1 MEKKSRLTT
10 SFIGVAAVWIG
21 GHFGPGFATG
31 TSMTTWFVRY
41 GVIGLVLP
49 LISIAITAG
58 VMYFM
63 IEFARR
69 NQANSYKAFALSAY
83 GEKGGRVMTLMYDV
97 VFLVTVMCAGGLCV
111 SGLASLLEAHLGL
124 PYWGGA
130 ALTIAIAA
138 VLCLYGSALLSKA
151 SAYMMYFIIGVTV
164 LIVVMSFAFGDYD
177 LAGAFANSATN
188 AKAAGFGRAIWKSI
202 LYGFFQSSLCF
213 NVISVSDVLENKEA
227 SKKAAGA
234 GYLINVVLMILV
246 ILMLFS
252 YTNIFAVCEEAL
264 PIYTILT
271 RLGFSWLTWA
281 YVILMTLA
289 VLSSAAGL
297 AYAGTVRFDPIL
309 KSIGNKQV
317 RSAMITVFLLGLA
330 TFAASF
336 GLKSLMSTGNSII
349 GYLCI
354 VVIVIPA
361 YTLIRSKIKKQYK
374 IREGR
379 R

>member
-1 MEKKSRLTT
+1 MGKKNGLTA

-41 GVIGLVLP
+41 GAIGMILP
-49 LISIAITAG
+49 LISMAITAG

-63 IEFARR
+63 VEYARR
-69 NQANSYKAFALSAY
+69 NNANSYKSFALSAY
-83 GEKGGRVMTLMYDV
+83 GEKGGKVVTILYDV

-130 ALTIAIAA
+130 ALTVVVSAL
-138 VLCLYGSALLSKA
+138 LCLYGSALLSKA
-151 SAYMMYFIIGVTV
+151 SAYMMYFIIGVTL

-177 LAGAFANSATN
+177 MAGSFANSSAN
-188 AKAAGFGRAIWKSI
+188 ALDSSFGTAIWKAV

-213 NVISVSDVLENKEA
+213 NVISVSDVLEDNAA

-234 GYLINVVLMILV
+234 GYLINIILMVLV

-252 YTNIFAVCEEAL
+252 YTNVFSVCEESL
-264 PIYTILT
+264 PIYSILS
-271 RLGFSWLTWA
+271 RLGFGWLTWG
-281 YVILMTLA
+281 YVILMALA

-297 AYAGTVRFDPIL
+297 AYAGTVRFSPVL
-309 KSIGNKQV
+309 KSIENTKA
-317 RSAMITVFLLGLA
+317 RSAVIAVFLLGLA
-330 TFAASF
+330 TAAASF

-349 GYLCI
+349 GYLSI
-354 VVIVIPA
+354 VVVVIPA
-361 YTLIRSKIKKQYK
+361 YTVIRSKLAKGK
-374 IREGR
+374 E
-379 R
+379 

>member
-1 MEKKSRLTT
+1 MEKKNGLTA

-41 GVIGLVLP
+41 GAIGLILP
-49 LISIAITAG
+49 LISMAITGG

-63 IEFARR
+63 VEFARR
-69 NQANSYKAFALSAY
+69 NKSNNYKAFAASAY
-83 GEKGGRVMTLMYDV
+83 GDKNGKFVTIMYDV
-97 VFLVTVMCAGGLCV
+97 VFLVTVMCAGGLCI

-130 ALTIAIAA
+130 AVTVAISAI
-138 VLCLYGSALLSKA
+138 LCLYGSKLLSKA

-164 LIVVMSFAFGDYD
+164 LVVVMSFAFGSYD
-177 LAGAFANSATN
+177 LAGAFANSSKN
-188 AKAAGFGRAIWKSI
+188 AIDSSFVTAIWKAV

-213 NVISVSDVLENKEA
+213 NVISVSDVLEDNAA
-227 SKKAAGA
+227 SKKAIGI
-234 GYLINVVLMILV
+234 GYLINIVLMCLV

-252 YTNIFAVCEEAL
+252 YTNIFAICQEKL

-271 RLGFSWLTWA
+271 NLGFGWLTWA
-281 YVILMTLA
+281 YVALMTLA

-297 AYAGTVRFDPIL
+297 AYAGTVRFDSVL
-309 KSIGNKQV
+309 KGIGSKKA
-317 RSAMITVFLLGLA
+317 RSAIIAIVLLGLA

-349 GYLCI
+349 GYLSI
-354 VVIVIPA
+354 VIIVIPA
-361 YTLIRSKIKKQYK
+361 YTLIRGKLKAGVKQ
-374 IREGR
+374 
-379 R
+379 

>member
-1 MEKKSRLTT
+1 MGKKNGLAA

-41 GVIGLVLP
+41 GAIGLILP
-49 LISIAITAG
+49 LISMAITAG

-63 IEFARR
+63 VEFARR
-69 NQANSYKAFALSAY
+69 NKANSYKSFALAAY
-83 GEKGGRVMTLMYDV
+83 GEKGGKVVTILYDV

-111 SGLASLLEAHLGL
+111 SGLASLLEQHLGL

-130 ALTIAIAA
+130 ALTVAISAL
-138 VLCLYGSALLSKA
+138 LCLYGSALLSKA

-164 LIVVMSFAFGDYD
+164 LVVVMSFAFGEYD
-177 LAGAFANSATN
+177 LAGAFANSSAN
-188 AKAAGFGRAIWKSI
+188 AMDTSFGTAIWKSI

-213 NVISVSDVLENKEA
+213 NVISVSDVLEDNAA
-227 SKKAAGA
+227 SKKAIGA
-234 GYLINVVLMILV
+234 GYVINIVLMVLV

-252 YTNIFAVCEEAL
+252 YTNLFAVCEESL
-264 PIYTILT
+264 PIYTILS
-271 RLGFSWLTWA
+271 RLGFGWLTWA

-297 AYAGTVRFDPIL
+297 AYAGTVRFNPVL
-309 KSIGNKQV
+309 KGIGNKKA
-317 RSAMITVFLLGLA
+317 RSAIITIVLLGLA
-330 TFAASF
+330 TAAASF

-349 GYLCI
+349 GYLSI
-354 VVIVIPA
+354 VVLVIPA
-361 YTLIRSKIKKQYK
+361 YTLVRSKLANNK
-374 IREGR
+374 E
-379 R
+379 

>member
-1 MEKKSRLTT
+1 MGKKSRLTT

-31 TSMTTWFVRY
+31 TSMTTWFVHY
-41 GVIGLVLP
+41 GAIGLVLP

-63 IEFARR
+63 IEFARSNR
-69 NQANSYKAFALSAY
+69 VNSYKAFALSAY

-124 PYWGGA
+124 PYWSGA

-138 VLCLYGSALLSKA
+138 VLSLYGSALLSRA
-151 SAYMMYFIIGVTV
+151 SACMMYFIIGVTV

-177 LAGAFANSATN
+177 LAGAFANSAVN
-188 AKAAGFGRAIWKSI
+188 AKGADFGSAIWKSI

-227 SKKAAGA
+227 SRKTVGV
-234 GYLINVVLMILV
+234 GYLINIVLMILV

-252 YTNIFAVCEEAL
+252 YTSIFPVCEESL

-271 RLGFSWLTWA
+271 RLGFGWLTWA
-281 YVILMTLA
+281 YVILMALA

-309 KSIGNKQV
+309 KSIGNKQA
-317 RSAMITVFLLGLA
+317 RSAVITVFLLGLA
-330 TFAASF
+330 TLAASF
-336 GLKSLMSTGNSII
+336 GLKSLMSIGNSII

-361 YTLIRSKIKKQYK
+361 YTLIRSNLKNNRK
-374 IREGR
+374 
-379 R
+379 